1 MSVIYNT
8 QRLFNLP
15 LSKEWNDTVIGQSF
29 YLDPVKG
36 NGYRMDK
43 SKECDEI

>member
-1 MSVIYNT
+1 MSAIYNI
-8 QRLFNLP
+8 QRSFNLP

-36 NGYRMDK
+36 NGQRIDK
-43 SKECDEI
+43 SKEYDEI